1 MNESLFIEFVRRI
14 WPKLSLYVKEKINDT
29 NKTLTYLHKT
39 MLTKVYSPDQKWEG
53 TSANTT
59 YVAADMVAMDSP
71 LSPKKRDSIARSNG
85 ELPKIGIK
93 KNLKESQINAINIMR
108 AHLSNASTDAAK
120 KSVLNR
126 IITRMLDDGTACSI
140 GIDERNE
147 ANFLTGLSDGIIIV
161 EGDDDKNTGI
171 GLRVDYG
178 YLPEHSFGVVTTGE
192 VTGDDIERVIS
203 KANDDGNSISVIML
217 ALSTYNKMRQSQ
229 WAKELAANYQGQ
241 TFNND
246 TKLPVPTSTLF
257 DEAFSDQY
265 NGISFLK
272 IDRSVTYEKNGRRV
286 SYKPWNANKLIF
298 LPSADNVGSF
308 VWGTLAEAT
317 NPVNGVEYT
326 TVDEYKLISRYSKT
340 DPLRE
345 FTSGQAICLPVIEN
359 VDQIYSL
366 DILEAQTVDT
376 TKEGEDSSDVKI
388 TIWGVTYKKPEFVTE
403 YNKIA
408 GRDLTP
414 TVSDDKLIAAVN
426 RLSDAD
432 EEALKKAVESH
443 KAS

>member
-14 WPKLSLYVKEKINDT
+14 WPKLSLYVKEKIDDT

-93 KNLKESQINAINIMR
+93 KILRETQINAINIMR

-147 ANFLTGLSDGIIIV
+147 ANFLTGLSDGVIIV

-229 WAKELAANYQGQ
+229 WAKELAANYRGQ
-241 TFNND
+241 TFDND

-265 NGISFLK
+265 GGISFLK
-272 IDRSVTYEKNGRRV
+272 VDRSVTYEKNGKRV

-326 TVDEYKLISRYSKT
+326 TIDEYKLISRYSKT
-340 DPLRE
+340 DPLQE
-345 FTSGQAICLPVIEN
+345 FTNGQAICLPVIEN

-376 TKEGEDSSDVKI
+376 TEEEKDTSDVKI
-388 TIWGVTYKKPEFVTE
+388 TILGATYKKPEFVTE

-408 GRDLTP
+408 GKKLTS

>member
-14 WPKLSLYVKEKINDT
+14 WPKLSLYVKEKINRT
-29 NKTLTYLHKT
+29 NKNLTYLHKT
-39 MLTKVYSPDQKWEG
+39 MLTTVYSPDQKWEG

-71 LSPKKRDSIARSNG
+71 LSPKMRDSIARSNG

-93 KNLKESQINAINIMR
+93 KILRETQINAINIMR

-120 KSVLNR
+120 KSILNR

-147 ANFLTGLSDGIIIV
+147 ANFLTGLSDGVIV
-161 EGDDDKNTGI
+161 VEDDKNTGL
-171 GLRVDYG
+171 GLRVKYG
-178 YLPEHSFGVVTTGE
+178 YLPSHSFGVVTTGE

-203 KANDDGNSISVIML
+203 KADEDGNSISVIML

-229 WAKELAANYQGQ
+229 WAKELSANYRGQ
-241 TFNND
+241 TFDNE

-272 IDRSVTYEKNGRRV
+272 IDRSVTYEKNGKRV

-340 DPLRE
+340 DPLQE
-345 FTSGQAICLPVIEN
+345 FTNGQALCLPVIEN

-366 DILEAQTVDT
+366 DILEAQTVNTTEEEKDT
-376 TKEGEDSSDVKI
+376 TDVKI
-388 TIWGVTYKKPEFVTE
+388 TIWGATYKKPEFVAE
-403 YNKIA
+403 YNKVA
-408 GRDLTP
+408 GKNLTS

>member
-14 WPKLSLYVKEKINDT
+14 WPKLSLYVKEKINGT
-29 NKTLTYLHKT
+29 NRTLTYLHKT

-71 LSPKKRDSIARSNG
+71 LAPKMRDSIARSNG

-93 KNLKESQINAINIMR
+93 KILRETQINAINIMK

-147 ANFLTGLSDGIIIV
+147 ANFLTGLSDGVIIV

-178 YLPEHSFGVVTTGE
+178 YLAENSFGVVTTGE

-203 KANDDGNSISVIML
+203 KANNDGNSISVIML
-217 ALSTYNKMRQSQ
+217 ALSTYNKIRQSQ
-229 WAKELAANYQGQ
+229 WAKELAANYRGLS
-241 TFNND
+241 FDND

-265 NGISFLK
+265 GGISFLK
-272 IDRSVTYEKNGRRV
+272 VDRSVKYEKNGKREC
-286 SYKPWNANKLIF
+286 KQIDI
-298 LPSADNVGSF
+298 PSF
-308 VWGTLAEAT
+308 
-317 NPVNGVEYT
+317 
-326 TVDEYKLISRYSKT
+326 
-340 DPLRE
+340 
-345 FTSGQAICLPVIEN
+345 C
-359 VDQIYSL
+359 
-366 DILEAQTVDT
+366 
-376 TKEGEDSSDVKI
+376 
-388 TIWGVTYKKPEFVTE
+388 
-403 YNKIA
+403 
-408 GRDLTP
+408 
-414 TVSDDKLIAAVN
+414 
-426 RLSDAD
+426 
-432 EEALKKAVESH
+432 
-443 KAS
+443 

>member
-14 WPKLSLYVKEKINDT
+14 WPKLSLYVKEKINGT
-29 NKTLTYLHKT
+29 NRTLTYLHKT

-71 LSPKKRDSIARSNG
+71 LAPKMRDSIARSNG

-93 KNLKESQINAINIMR
+93 KILRETQINAINIMK

-147 ANFLTGLSDGIIIV
+147 ANFLTGLSDGVIIV

-178 YLPEHSFGVVTTGE
+178 YLAENSFGVVTTGE

-203 KANDDGNSISVIML
+203 KVNNDGNSISVIML
-217 ALSTYNKMRQSQ
+217 ALSTYNKIRQSQ
-229 WAKELAANYQGQ
+229 WAKELAANYRGLS
-241 TFNND
+241 FDND

-265 NGISFLK
+265 GGISFLK
-272 IDRSVTYEKNGRRV
+272 VDRSVKYEKNGKRV

-326 TVDEYKLISRYSKT
+326 TIDEYKLISRYSKT
-340 DPLRE
+340 DPLQE
-345 FTSGQAICLPVIEN
+345 FTNGQAICLPVIEN

-366 DILEAQTVDT
+366 DILEAQTVNTTEEEKDT
-376 TKEGEDSSDVKI
+376 SDVKI
-388 TIWGVTYKKPEFVTE
+388 TIWGSTYKKPEFVAE

-408 GRDLTP
+408 GKNLSA
-414 TVSDDKLIAAVN
+414 TVSDEKLIAAVN
-426 RLSDAD
+426 RLNDAD
-432 EEALKKAVESH
+432 ESLLKAAVESH